1 MSTTGATAPRT
12 VPPIEASVRLLS
24 GLVLCGAAV
33 AVLLRS
39 ELGLGP
45 WDVLHE
51 GLALRSGQPIGRMV
65 IVAGLVLLLGWIPL
79 RQRPGIGTVANVV
92 VIGLTVDAVLAVVA
106 TPGTLVGRVAFA
118 AASAPLMGIGTG
130 LYLGVDLGPG
140 PRDGLMNGLAARGV
154 PAGLAR
160 TAIEV
165 TALAAGW
172 LLGGTVGVGTVW
184 FALGVGPAVAW
195 ALPRFRAP
203 WHPEAV
209 AMAAPASRREDGGPA
224 PS

>member
-1 MSTTGATAPRT
+1 MPPTDARPRGR
-12 VPPIEASVRLLS
+12 VRPIEATLRLLGGLMVCGTGIALLVAS
-24 GLVLCGAAV
+24 G
-33 AVLLRS
+33 
-39 ELGLGP
+39 LGLGP
-45 WDVLHE
+45 WDVLHQ
-51 GLALRSGQPIGRMV
+51 GLATLTGQPIGRMV
-65 IVAGLVLLLGWIPL
+65 IAVGLGLLLLWIPL
-79 RQRPGIGTVANVV
+79 GQRPGIGTLANAV
-92 VIGLTVDAVLAVVA
+92 VIGLTVDAVLTVVT

-154 PAGLAR
+154 PVEMAR

-203 WHPEAV
+203 WHPAAV
-209 AMAAPASRREDGGPA
+209 VMAAPASRREDGGPA